1 MIRLFLDR
9 IAKPSDLVRVAA
21 QAREAVEEEANDT
34 LRAYL
39 EFALLDIF
47 WALAETVRSL
57 ERHAAALEVWRSLEQ
72 AIIYVVPEGP
82 LRARVANEIVATALL
97 AESQGKQDNFA
108 NGMAMYRD
116 VADSVSTAVRAHKRA
131 LGGGTD
137 AWWIFVGRVL
147 PDSIRDLARSLQQ
160 GKGESE
166 GDGLREASRGS
177 PERDTSSP
185 PRAQDENRAPNTQD
199 WADTNNAIMEEQ
211 KQREK
216 EAAIWNSL
224 LRKEAG
230 SKSDGAAPPPEP
242 EAAPEVDAATADSPQ
257 LDAEIRWGDG
267 SVPDGHLP

>member
-39 EFALLDIF
+39 EFSLLDIF

-72 AIIYVVPEGP
+72 AIIAVVPEGP

-97 AESQGKQDNFA
+97 AESQGQQDNFA

-116 VADSVSTAVRAHKRA
+116 VADSVNIAVRAHRHA
-131 LGGGTD
+131 LGGGAD
-137 AWWIFVGRVL
+137 AWWVFVGRVL
-147 PDSIRDLARSLQQ
+147 PDSIKDLARALQQ

-177 PERDTSSP
+177 PVRDAPSP

-199 WADTNNAIMEEQ
+199 WMETNAALIEEQ

-230 SKSDGAAPPPEP
+230 CAADVPAPAAPPEP
-242 EAAPEVDAATADSPQ
+242 APP
-257 LDAEIRWGDG
+257 
-267 SVPDGHLP
+267 